1 MRTLFFALAFYVAA
15 LAIVDQVACGGRY
28 GAAIVNAVSQQVYR
42 TQADVKNFLARAGI
56 TSVAVA
62 RP

>member
-15 LAIVDQVACGGRY
+15 LAVVDQVAYNGRY
-28 GAAIVNAVSQQVYR
+28 CTAIVNAVSQQVYR